1 MSFIF
6 FLICLAL
13 FISSSYED
21 IFKLNPISSKSE
33 IVDSEPKKIIIS
45 KEKIWIPF
53 RMVNYDGKFVDHRD
67 ILYILPY
74 FVEGKYD
81 NETGMNLKYNL
92 LSYKLCNETSMINKE
107 NNYKIDIELNES
119 FCIDTNDI
127 PFGGSWN
134 GKFINYIE
142 VNLFLCKDGIDLNIS
157 DPRCSKLDSL
167 QDNSWI
173 LEIYYPIIQFQ
184 PTNLETPMAVIY
196 RSYFYRLNGYGSKV
210 QRLYLQEHILSDD
223 KGSIISKYKNTS
235 FWGTSTLYGDDYYL
249 PYNNISINKNIS
261 SRIYSLNIYMNEGYI
276 YYTRTYKKI
285 FLVIANFV
293 PLIRIVLYF
302 FNKVTQHIKMSF
314 VKRKLAELIFE
325 NKEKSKS
332 SLIKLRMLNNNN
344 LSKNNKII
352 TKKKDKKKNKNKLN
366 EKNKKYNNI
375 DIKKSDFEDKNK
387 DIFLNNNSFNKSNL
401 SLNSDNVIKILNK
414 KEIELINSKN
424 KSFSMDKPIKK
435 EISQKNIKITK
446 NSNRKKYLFSYLY
459 FFLDFLFD
467 KLVKPQKFCFL
478 SKTYFTVYNF
488 MCQIYDISNYIILFR
503 QFNVL
508 NSIIKKIFEKDGFY
522 TSKQFT
528 KINVNDN
535 DIISKVNKELK
546 SEKSI
551 LFSNYL

>member
-6 FLICLAL
+6 FLICLAI

-285 FLVIANFV
+285 FLVIANVV

-535 DIISKVNKELK
+535 DIISKVNNELK